1 VDQEQKPP
9 ERSFIRELVPAWR
22 PTRDQTLWA
31 VRIAIV
37 LVVLLG
43 VLTLIGLPFD
53 ITLWEWLNLLIVPAV
68 IAAGG
73 IWFNRQQRERELEI
87 ARQQRERDQETE
99 KHRAQDEA
107 LEAYLDQMS
116 QMLIDKG
123 RPLRRARPG
132 EDLSVVA
139 RARTLTV
146 LPRLDSERRGSV
158 VRFLYESGLITKDRR
173 VLDLSKADLSRADL
187 YGANLNGVNLNGAYL
202 TEAYL
207 INADLKKADLSG
219 AALYRANLSEA
230 DLSGVNLSNA
240 WLRKA
245 DLSGSKGITNDE
257 LAQQARSLEGATM
270 PNRQTYEDWLK
281 DKEGRGEDGENS
293 DPS

>member
-116 QMLIDKG
+116 QMLIDKE

-158 VRFLYESGLITKDRR
+158 VRFLYESGLITKDRC

-207 INADLKKADLSG
+207 INADLNEAYLSG
-219 AALYRANLSEA
+219 AALYRANLSGA

-240 WLRKA
+240 WLREA

-257 LAQQARSLEGATM
+257 LAQQATSLEGATM
-270 PNRQTYEDWLK
+270 PDGQKYEDWLK
-281 DKEGRGEDGENS
+281 SKGCGEDGENT
-293 DPS
+293 

>member
-116 QMLIDKG
+116 QMLIDKE

-207 INADLKKADLSG
+207 INADLNEANLSG
-219 AALYRANLSEA
+219 AALYRANLSGA

-257 LAQQARSLEGATM
+257 LAQQATSLEGATM
-270 PNRQTYEDWLK
+270 PNGQSYEDWLK

-293 DPS
+293 GPS